1 MQTAIILAPHDISMY
16 NYLMNKDTR
25 VSREDL
31 RLNLLGEIGDASRL
45 SQGATNLFDERLG
58 EFLGINN
65 TDGRCLDIIA
75 RIGRLSAGQL
85 ANLSGLTTGAVTAVI
100 DRLEAAGYVARVRDP
115 LDRRKVWVEPT
126 AHVLK
131 LVDIIFGVYD
141 VLGPVMTRHFSD
153 AQLDGILAFLRM
165 GTRINQELAASL
177 RQNTRAGRNPAAQVE
192 HARQFRRA
200 VDALAPR
207 LQAELDAML
216 PPRDE

>member
-1 MQTAIILAPHDISMY
+1 MR
-16 NYLMNKDTR
+16 KDTHASRDNRR
-25 VSREDL
+25 VS
-31 RLNLLGEIGDASRL
+31 LLVEIGDASRL

-75 RIGRLSAGQL
+75 RTGRLSAGQL

-126 AHVLK
+126 AHVLR

-141 VLGPVMTRHFSD
+141 MLGPVMTRHFTD

-165 GTRINQELAASL
+165 GTRVNQELAEGL
-177 RQNTRAGRNPAAQVE
+177 RENTRTGGTAAAQLE

-207 LQAELDAML
+207 LEAELDALL
-216 PPRDE
+216 PPRGD